1 MPTLRH
7 NKTVYSEYVFS
18 NVVSILSGAGAAY
31 NISDLALAVGLKPT
45 SNFKRRVN
53 QMVSEGLIHSYPAF
67 SPRGGMMKIYTTLT
81 EVQALEIPF

>member
-1 MPTLRH
+1 MPTSRN

-31 NISDLALAVGLKPT
+31 NISDLALVVGLKPT

-53 QMVSEGLIHSYPAF
+53 QMVSEGLIHSFPAF
-67 SPRGGMMKIYTTLT
+67 SPRGGMMKVYTSIPTDET
-81 EVQALEIPF
+81 MEIPF